1 VFVGAR
7 EVRMRRWWLVALALV
22 PAWPDRAEAVSTTF
36 AWPWGDRSKPMCVGV
51 EVEPVWGDHGAYT
64 GRCRYG
70 APLGT
75 MQAAIAV
82 MDRRRAVG
90 TARENGLPDAFA
102 ARLGTELA
110 NIDGLPMLAARK
122 RIKRDAKE
130 GRRSWTSRAA
140 VNCALGGAVVGGGS
154 ALYDLIVEHRLDAED
169 SAKTTA
175 LACAGAVLTPALN
188 KWIKSKGFDL
198 ED

>member
-1 VFVGAR
+1 
-7 EVRMRRWWLVALALV
+7 MRRWWLVSLLLV
-22 PAWPDRAEAVSTTF
+22 LAWPARAEAVSTTF
-36 AWPWGDRSKPMCVGV
+36 AWSFGDRSKPMCVGV
-51 EVEPVWGDHGAYT
+51 QVNPVWGDHGDYT

-75 MQAAIAV
+75 MQAAIQV

-90 TARENGLPDAFA
+90 TARENGLPERFA
-102 ARLGTELA
+102 DRLSAELA
-110 NIDGLPMLAARK
+110 TIDGLPVLAGRK
-122 RIKRDAKE
+122 RIKRDAKK

-154 ALYDLIVEHRLDAED
+154 ALYDLVVEHRFDAED

-175 LACAGAVLTPALN
+175 LACAGAVVTPALN